1 MQKLDYLKENPSQTA
16 GPYVHIGLTPN
27 KLGTYSIRCAE
38 LCGLHHAYME
48 TTITVVTQEQ
58 YDAWLR
64 EHGGK
69 RTV

>member
-1 MQKLDYLKENPSQTA
+1 
-16 GPYVHIGLTPN
+16 VTPN